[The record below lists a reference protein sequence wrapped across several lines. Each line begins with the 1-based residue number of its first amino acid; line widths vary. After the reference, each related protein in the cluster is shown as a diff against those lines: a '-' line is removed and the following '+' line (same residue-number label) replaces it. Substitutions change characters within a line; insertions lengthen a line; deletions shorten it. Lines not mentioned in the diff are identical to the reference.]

1 MMNRKTQKT
10 GEILNLVSKHDAL
23 VKNRLSQG
31 PRNAKYTSK
40 STQNEILECLAE
52 MVREEIIKE
61 VKESEHFSILADET
75 KDILWL

>member
-1 MMNRKTQKT
+1 MMNRKTQKNR
-10 GEILNLVSKHDAL
+10 GNFLEILDLVSRHDAL
-23 VKNRLSQG
+23 KKRLSQG

-61 VKESEHFSILADET
+61 VKESEHFSILPDET
-75 KDILWL
+75 SR